1 MTPEEAAA
9 AGPLPV
15 LQLVDTAGC
24 GFEEAQEA
32 EGSSYANPGEAK
44 VGAGARSRGAVCPFV
59 VLVKAHLIFHVPVLS
74 VAMQGYTHH
83 SYIPQCCPLGPY
95 A

>member
-1 MTPEEAAA
+1 MSPDEAAA

-44 VGAGARSRGAVCPFV
+44 VGLRAEAGGERVVDGATGAVGRVGKPPQPDAGGLHANSTVAQCPN
-59 VLVKAHLIFHVPVLS
+59 IPRFH
-74 VAMQGYTHH
+74 
-83 SYIPQCCPLGPY
+83 
-95 A
+95 